1 MRYQGI
7 WIYQS
12 KNKALCCLRSHS
24 HEALAPIGQHNIR
37 KMSKA
42 SFLDFQ
48 YNLSKR
54 KFLRKPTRMFSFGD
68 RQNSSLLPGYMPNPD
83 ELKWVFDK
91 FDSNKDGKISPDEY
105 KAILRVLGK
114 ENMIKEVPKIFEV
127 VDLDGDGFI
136 DFSEFVELH
145 KREGGVKTTEIQCA
159 FRTFDL
165 DGDGKISAEEV
176 FELLK
181 RLGEKCS
188 LQDCR
193 RMVRAV
199 DANGDGVI
207 DMDEFITMMTR
218 TMKLYRYKGIRIY
231 QSKSKV
237 RCSLRSLSCEAV
249 APIVQHTKWK
259 MSKVGFLEF
268 KYNLSKTKFLRKPT
282 QMFSSRDREFS
293 SLLPAY
299 MPIMDEM
306 KQVFDQIDS
315 DKDGK
320 ISQEDY
326 KDLLRAI
333 RKENEI
339 KLVPKIFKAVD
350 LDGDGFIN
358 FKDFVKLH
366 NRAGGVKTTD
376 IHCAFRTID
385 SDENGKIGAKEVFE
399 LLKRLGE
406 NCSLEDCQKMVTAVD
421 ADGDGVI
428 DMDDFMTMMTGTMKP
443 SFIHSD
449 GLVIYQSYKSLSP
462 SSFCFKT

>member
-1 MRYQGI
+1 
-7 WIYQS
+7 
-12 KNKALCCLRSHS
+12 
-24 HEALAPIGQHNIR
+24 
-37 KMSKA
+37 
-42 SFLDFQ
+42 
-48 YNLSKR
+48 
-54 KFLRKPTRMFSFGD
+54 
-68 RQNSSLLPGYMPNPD
+68 
-83 ELKWVFDK
+83 
-91 FDSNKDGKISPDEY
+91 
-105 KAILRVLGK
+105 
-114 ENMIKEVPKIFEV
+114 
-127 VDLDGDGFI
+127 
-136 DFSEFVELH
+136 
-145 KREGGVKTTEIQCA
+145 
-159 FRTFDL
+159 
-165 DGDGKISAEEV
+165 
-176 FELLK
+176 
-181 RLGEKCS
+181 
-188 LQDCR
+188 
-193 RMVRAV
+193 
-199 DANGDGVI
+199 
-207 DMDEFITMMTR
+207 
-218 TMKLYRYKGIRIY
+218 
-231 QSKSKV
+231 
-237 RCSLRSLSCEAV
+237 
-249 APIVQHTKWK
+249 

-406 NCSLEDCQKMVTAVD
+406 NCSLEDCQKMVAAVD

-443 SFIHSD
+443 S
-449 GLVIYQSYKSLSP
+449 QAN
-462 SSFCFKT
+462 C

>member
-1 MRYQGI
+1 
-7 WIYQS
+7 
-12 KNKALCCLRSHS
+12 
-24 HEALAPIGQHNIR
+24 
-37 KMSKA
+37 MSKA

-188 LQDCR
+188 LQDCG

-218 TMKLYRYKGIRIY
+218 TMKL
-231 QSKSKV
+231 
-237 RCSLRSLSCEAV
+237 C
-249 APIVQHTKWK
+249 
-259 MSKVGFLEF
+259 
-268 KYNLSKTKFLRKPT
+268 
-282 QMFSSRDREFS
+282 
-293 SLLPAY
+293 
-299 MPIMDEM
+299 
-306 KQVFDQIDS
+306 
-315 DKDGK
+315 
-320 ISQEDY
+320 
-326 KDLLRAI
+326 
-333 RKENEI
+333 
-339 KLVPKIFKAVD
+339 
-350 LDGDGFIN
+350 
-358 FKDFVKLH
+358 
-366 NRAGGVKTTD
+366 
-376 IHCAFRTID
+376 
-385 SDENGKIGAKEVFE
+385 
-399 LLKRLGE
+399 
-406 NCSLEDCQKMVTAVD
+406 
-421 ADGDGVI
+421 
-428 DMDDFMTMMTGTMKP
+428 
-443 SFIHSD
+443 
-449 GLVIYQSYKSLSP
+449 
-462 SSFCFKT
+462 

>member
-1 MRYQGI
+1 MLPINPSSIFSPSKSTFLSLPSLSLPSSAAATTTTTTTVRCRAADSPAGPSFPRWLFNFPASIDVSTSIPKISPDSDSVIVERRVASNKNNTKVNAKEKRWSRDRESYLADDGDALPLPMTYPDSSPVSPDEIDRRLRCDPQFEDCKEVVYEWTGKCRSCQGSGFVSYYNKRGKEITCKCIPCQGIGYQGI

-54 KFLRKPTRMFSFGD
+54 KFLRTPTRMFSFGD

-218 TMKLYRYKGIRIY
+218 TMKL
-231 QSKSKV
+231 
-237 RCSLRSLSCEAV
+237 C
-249 APIVQHTKWK
+249 
-259 MSKVGFLEF
+259 
-268 KYNLSKTKFLRKPT
+268 
-282 QMFSSRDREFS
+282 
-293 SLLPAY
+293 
-299 MPIMDEM
+299 
-306 KQVFDQIDS
+306 
-315 DKDGK
+315 
-320 ISQEDY
+320 
-326 KDLLRAI
+326 
-333 RKENEI
+333 
-339 KLVPKIFKAVD
+339 
-350 LDGDGFIN
+350 
-358 FKDFVKLH
+358 
-366 NRAGGVKTTD
+366 
-376 IHCAFRTID
+376 
-385 SDENGKIGAKEVFE
+385 
-399 LLKRLGE
+399 
-406 NCSLEDCQKMVTAVD
+406 
-421 ADGDGVI
+421 
-428 DMDDFMTMMTGTMKP
+428 
-443 SFIHSD
+443 
-449 GLVIYQSYKSLSP
+449 
-462 SSFCFKT
+462 

>member
-1 MRYQGI
+1 MLPI
-7 WIYQS
+7 NPSSIFSPS
-12 KNKALCCLRSHS
+12 KSTFLSLPSLSLPSSAAAAAATTTTTTVRCRAADSPAGPSFPRWLFNF
-24 HEALAPIGQHNIR
+24 P
-37 KMSKA
+37 A
-42 SFLDFQ
+42 SIDV
-48 YNLSKR
+48 STSI
-54 KFLRKPTRMFSFGD
+54 P
-68 RQNSSLLPGYMPNPD
+68 
-83 ELKWVFDK
+83 
-91 FDSNKDGKISPDEY
+91 KISPDSDSVIVERRVASNKNNTKVNAKEKRWSRDRESY
-105 KAILRVLGK
+105 LADDGDALPLPMTYPDSSPVSPDEIDRRLRCDPQFEDCKEVVYEWTGKCRSCQGSGFVSYYNKRGK
-114 ENMIKEVPKIFEV
+114 EI
-127 VDLDGDGFI
+127 
-136 DFSEFVELH
+136 
-145 KREGGVKTTEIQCA
+145 TC
-159 FRTFDL
+159 
-165 DGDGKISAEEV
+165 
-176 FELLK
+176 
-181 RLGEKCS
+181 KCIPC
-188 LQDCR
+188 Q
-193 RMVRAV
+193 
-199 DANGDGVI
+199 GIG
-207 DMDEFITMMTR
+207 
-218 TMKLYRYKGIRIY
+218 YKGIRIY

-259 MSKVGFLEF
+259 MSIVGFLEF
-268 KYNLSKTKFLRKPT
+268 KYNLSKTKFLQKPT

-320 ISQEDY
+320 VSQEDY

-406 NCSLEDCQKMVTAVD
+406 KCSLEDCQKMVTAVD

-443 SFIHSD
+443 S
-449 GLVIYQSYKSLSP
+449 QAN
-462 SSFCFKT
+462 C